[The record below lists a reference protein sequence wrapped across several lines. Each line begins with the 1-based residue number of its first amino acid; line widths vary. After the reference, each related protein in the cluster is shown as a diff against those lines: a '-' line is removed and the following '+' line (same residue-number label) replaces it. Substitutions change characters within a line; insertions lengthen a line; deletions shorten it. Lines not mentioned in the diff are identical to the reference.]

1 MNLGSAGSTAIA
13 VAGRDDC
20 WQEQI
25 HLCSWFA
32 LIPAVRAIPEID
44 TPGFRYDSISIQLAD
59 PIEGTLAPR
68 PSTDH
73 LQGGEMYSHQSSWLR
88 PQYVVADAIVR
99 LFS

>member
-44 TPGFRYDSISIQLAD
+44 TPGLVRDN
-59 PIEGTLAPR
+59 
-68 PSTDH
+68 H
-73 LQGGEMYSHQSSWLR
+73 L
-88 PQYVVADAIVR
+88 VR
-99 LFS
+99 FNDKHLGR